1 MVSQIVDSFIKQHP
15 KDQSSLIGVM
25 LDVQNHFYYLP
36 KESLFQISK
45 ELKVPISTVYN
56 LATFYKAFS
65 LKPKGKHPIAV
76 CTGTA
81 CHVQGATKL
90 LEKFERELKI
100 FSRRAKFNYCQFYSG
115 YNINGKMTREKQK
128 YEYYNSHERNLCVN
142 LTNENTVEIR
152 LLRGTMDRTTIIS
165 GMELITVMVDMVLK
179 AKTEEKVR
187 LITWNDLK
195 NAIPRD
201 FVDLKAYLSKK
212 NL

>member
-1 MVSQIVDSFIKQHP
+1 MVAEIVDNYIKQHP

-36 KESLFQISK
+36 KESLFQISR

-90 LEKFERELKI
+90 LEKFERELNIKTGGETTPDKLFNLESVRCLGCCGLAPVVTIGKDLHGKLPPNKI
-100 FSRRAKFNYCQFYSG
+100 PKLL
-115 YNINGKMTREKQK
+115 KQYK
-128 YEYYNSHERNLCVN
+128 
-142 LTNENTVEIR
+142 
-152 LLRGTMDRTTIIS
+152 
-165 GMELITVMVDMVLK
+165 
-179 AKTEEKVR
+179 
-187 LITWNDLK
+187 
-195 NAIPRD
+195 
-201 FVDLKAYLSKK
+201 
-212 NL
+212 